1 MNERTLHVNIESPA
15 ALAPLPGWDAFEHI
29 LAPTLSVL
37 KDEFLVL
44 STKKGNR
51 YVQFNVC
58 PEKGVFAEVVSN
70 AYLEP
75 AEKLTEEQVA
85 ALLALGWAAPTRA
98 PGSPPPASAPKGSP
112 NFFREFPS
120 PYACPEISRFA
131 VRTLTEVLRIESP
144 YDLEYKSFD
153 ASGHA
158 VTLPALHIDRVA
170 APRPK
175 AKAPSKPKG
184 PPEFARL
191 RAKVLAA
198 ARSGSGLGSL
208 EYDEDGTLQVPIGSR
223 TGWIRPC
230 EKPFYVRVHL
240 HLLSNVD
247 VDEEFLARMHEV
259 NSRLP
264 IARIIYKTGSVF
276 LGVDFPAMPF
286 RAEHLTQ
293 AVVALSQLADEVLS
307 DLRRPGAEATAMV
320 VNS

>member
-1 MNERTLHVNIESPA
+1 MNERMVVALANESPA
-15 ALAPLPGWDAFEHI
+15 ALGPLSGWDAFEHA

-58 PEKGVFAEVVSN
+58 PEEGVFAEVVSN
-70 AYLEP
+70 AYLDP

-85 ALLALGWAAPTRA
+85 ALLSLGWAAPSRA
-98 PGSPPPASAPKGSP
+98 PGSPSPASAPKGSP

-120 PYACPEISRFA
+120 PCACPDISRFA
-131 VRTLTEVLRIESP
+131 IRTLTEVLRIESP
-144 YDLEYKSFD
+144 QDLEYKSFD

-158 VTLPALHIDRVA
+158 VTLPALQIDRVA
-170 APRPK
+170 VPPPK
-175 AKAPSKPKG
+175 AKGPSKPKG
-184 PPEFARL
+184 LSEFARL
-191 RAKVLAA
+191 RAKVLTA

-208 EYDEDGTLQVPIGSR
+208 EYDDDGTLQIPIGSR

-230 EKPFYVRVHL
+230 GNPFYVRVHL
-240 HLLSNVD
+240 HLLSGVQGG
-247 VDEEFLARMHEV
+247 EEFLGRMHEV

-264 IARIIYKTGSVF
+264 IARVIYKGGSVF

-293 AVVALSQLADEVLS
+293 AVVTLAQLADEVLKDIRAS
-307 DLRRPGAEATAMV
+307 VNEATGPV
-320 VNS
+320 VN

>member
-1 MNERTLHVNIESPA
+1 MNERMVVAVANESPA
-15 ALAPLPGWDAFEHI
+15 ALGPLSGWDAFEHI

-58 PEKGVFAEVVSN
+58 PQEGVFAEVVSN

-85 ALLALGWAAPTRA
+85 ALLSLGWAAPTRA
-98 PGSPPPASAPKGSP
+98 PGSPSPASAPKGSP

-120 PYACPEISRFA
+120 PYACAEISRFA
-131 VRTLTEVLRIESP
+131 VSTLTEVLRIESP

-153 ASGHA
+153 DSGHA
-158 VTLPALHIDRVA
+158 VTLPALRIDRVA
-170 APRPK
+170 APPP
-175 AKAPSKPKG
+175 KAPSKPKG
-184 PPEFARL
+184 LTEFARL
-191 RAKVLAA
+191 RARVLAA

-208 EYDEDGTLQVPIGSR
+208 VYDDDGTLQVPIGSR

-230 EKPFYVRVHL
+230 GNPFYVRVHL
-240 HLLSNVD
+240 HLLSD
-247 VDEEFLARMHEV
+247 VDGGEEFLGRMHEV

-264 IARIIYKTGSVF
+264 IARVIYKGGSVF
-276 LGVDFPAMPF
+276 LGVDFPAVPF

-293 AVVALSQLADEVLS
+293 AVVTLAQLADDVLEE
-307 DLRRPGAEATAMV
+307 LRLPAEPEKV
-320 VNS
+320 QN